1 MALVCIIL
9 IFTFVGRFIY
19 VSGHSME
26 PTLYDKDM
34 MIIQELGYTP
44 KQGDVVVLTK
54 PSEIAD
60 GPIVKR
66 VIATEGQTVEIDY
79 EASCVYVDGEKID
92 DSYLGES
99 MRQPSDPNMS
109 ITSVTVPEGCI
120 FVMGDNRNHSNDSRD
135 VRLGVIDERYVIG
148 RAVFVVLP
156 FENFGAIE

>member
-1 MALVCIIL
+1 MRL
-9 IFTFVGRFIY
+9 
-19 VSGHSME
+19 
-26 PTLYDKDM
+26 P
-34 MIIQELGYTP
+34 
-44 KQGDVVVLTK
+44 
-54 PSEIAD
+54 
-60 GPIVKR
+60 
-66 VIATEGQTVEIDY
+66 
-79 EASCVYVDGEKID
+79 ASKID

-99 MRQPSDPNMS
+99 MRQPGDPNMS